1 VAYVLSVYAI
11 GVLIGL
17 VMTDARPLARLAL
30 AALWPVGPL
39 AFVAV
44 ICTLVVTAA
53 FVFPLVGVG
62 VLVAA
67 LLSWLWL
74 AR

>member
-1 VAYVLSVYAI
+1 MAYVLAVYAI
-11 GVLIGL
+11 GVLVGL

-39 AFVAV
+39 AFAAV

-53 FVFPLVGVG
+53 FVFPLVGVAIG
-62 VLVAA
+62 TAA
-67 LLSWLWL
+67 IIGWLWL
-74 AR
+74 AG

>member
-1 VAYVLSVYAI
+1 MAYVLAVYAI
-11 GVLIGL
+11 GVLVGL

-39 AFVAV
+39 AFAAV

-53 FVFPLVGVG
+53 FVFPLVGALLG
-62 VLVAA
+62 VAA
-67 LLSWLWL
+67 IVGWFLL
-74 AR
+74 AG